1 MMRSMF
7 TAISGLKTHQVMLD
21 ITANNLANVNTVG
34 YKGARMTFQDQ
45 LSQTQ
50 RAGAAANGTFGGS
63 NAAQVGLG
71 VGVGAINNLVGSGS
85 AQVTGGTLDLM
96 LQGNGWMRVGVGA
109 PTAGTPEVGAPAGD
123 NVSYTRAGD
132 LGLNDQGYLT
142 TRDGLFVMGKVAIDD
157 GTMGVADCYIQI
169 PNGATDVSIGPDGAV
184 SFNPPAGYVHPASLP
199 PIGADGRAVAGYM
212 SIAKFPNEAGMERI
226 SNNRWRATAAS
237 GVELAGTAGGEFA
250 QTVSGV
256 LEMSNVDMA
265 SEFTSMI
272 SAQRGFQ
279 ANSRVISAT
288 DEMLQDLVN
297 LVR

>member
-50 RAGAAANGTFGGS
+50 RSGAAATGSFGGS
-63 NAAQVGLG
+63 NAAQIGLG

-85 AQVTGGTLDLM
+85 AQVTGGTLDVM
-96 LQGNGWMRVGVGA
+96 LQGDGWLRVGVGT
-109 PTAGTPEVGAPAGD
+109 PTAGTPEVAPPTGA

-132 LGLNDQGYLT
+132 LTRNDQGYLI
-142 TRDGLFVMGKVAIDD
+142 TRDGLYVMGKVAPDD
-157 GTMGVADCYIQI
+157 GTLGTADAYIQI

-184 SFNPPAGYVHPASLP
+184 SFNPPAGYVQPGSLP
-199 PIGADGRAVAGYM
+199 PIGADGRAVAGYL
-212 SIAKFPNEAGMERI
+212 SVAKFSNEAGLERV
-226 SNNRWRATAAS
+226 SNNRWRATPQS
-237 GVELAGTAGGEFA
+237 GAETSGTAGGEFA
-250 QTVSGV
+250 QTIGGV

-279 ANSRVISAT
+279 ANSRVISTT
-288 DEMLQDLVN
+288 DQMLQDLVN
-297 LVR
+297 LIR